1 MSKRKPP
8 KVTFT
13 KNEVQPPQYTKE
25 EIEGLKLESTRL
37 TQHITILEEEV
48 KNKRAQLVGIKK
60 IILDQKNNS

>member
-1 MSKRKPP
+1 MTKRKPP

-37 TQHITILEEEV
+37 TQHINILKEEV
-48 KNKRAQLVGIKK
+48 KNKHAQLVGIKK
-60 IILDQKNNS
+60 IILDQKK